1 MKYVSKNLKFKK
13 IKKGSLKKFKL
24 KNNNLTFGRIG
35 LKAKESGI
43 VNLKQLEAAKQI
55 ITKKTKKNVKIWVKL
70 FLNLSI
76 TKKALGTRMGKGK
89 GKINYW
95 ASNIAK
101 GNILLEIC
109 GDNKKKII
117 NGLKN
122 CKKKL
127 PIKTKICYKKKFE

>member
-13 IKKGSLKKFKL
+13 IKKGLLKKFKL
-24 KNNNLTFGRIG
+24 KNNNLTFGSIG
-35 LKAKESGI
+35 LKAKESGV

-70 FLNLSI
+70 FLNLSV

-89 GKINYW
+89 GKIDYW
-95 ASNIAK
+95 ASNVAK
-101 GNILLEIC
+101 GNIVFEIC
-109 GDNKKKII
+109 GNDKRKMI
-117 NGLKN
+117 NSLKY

-127 PIKTKICYKKKFE
+127 PIKTKICYKKQFE